1 MMRSLVVDTGPADRR
16 NAEHDLRTHETATVM
31 SPREEKHLGTS
42 ISGRVRARTRR
53 GMRRQAYSRPARPPV
68 QWREYR
74 EENPMIVRWITLL
87 GAAALLAACS
97 APPTYSTAHQ
107 EWDGGVWNSVLGY
120 VGPDNV
126 RVTGGPSR

>member
-1 MMRSLVVDTGPADRR
+1 MPGFTTRNTLVQVFPGVFPHGERS
-16 NAEHDLRTHETATVM
+16 
-31 SPREEKHLGTS
+31 GT
-42 ISGRVRARTRR
+42 
-53 GMRRQAYSRPARPPV
+53 YSRPLRRPL
-68 QWREYR
+68 QWGEYR

-97 APPTYSTAHQ
+97 APPTFATNHQ